1 MIKEL
6 LVNNIYNCI
15 VRLSAKEII
24 KRVERGTEN
33 KQKIVKYVYHYLTDR
48 KEEENQIDES
58 SKVGKKPKKDLN
70 EYLLNIDEND
80 FEF

>member
-6 LVNNIYNCI
+6 LVNYIYNCI

-24 KRVERGTEN
+24 KRVEKGEE
-33 KQKIVKYVYHYLTDR
+33 KKEKIIKYVYHYLSDR
-48 KEEENQIDES
+48 KEENQIDES

>member
-33 KQKIVKYVYHYLTDR
+33 KQKIVSLF
-48 KEEENQIDES
+48 I
-58 SKVGKKPKKDLN
+58 
-70 EYLLNIDEND
+70 
-80 FEF
+80 